1 MFKPFEMS
9 IVNGKVWKDSILA
22 EALGAVDEANA
33 FVGLAKNLS
42 KKEEVKQILKEVQLI
57 LFRICA
63 NIAGAK
69 TNSNDLE
76 LVTSTIHELELKVE
90 RPRHFL
96 ILEKDLATSALSV
109 ARAVLRR
116 AERRAVS
123 LYRNGQID
131 EDVVEIL
138 NKLNYLLYLLILY
151 EGESFEEV
159 KF

>member
-9 IVNGKVWKDSILA
+9 TINAKVWKDSILA

-33 FVGLAKNLS
+33 FVGLAKNFS
-42 KKEEVKQILKEVQLI
+42 RKSEVKEILREVQLV

-63 NIAGAK
+63 NIAGFK
-69 TNSNDLE
+69 NETKDLE
-76 LVTSTIHELELKVE
+76 LVTSTINELEQKVE
-90 RPRHFL
+90 RPKHFV
-96 ILEKDLATSALSV
+96 ILEKDVTTSALSV

-131 EDVVEIL
+131 EKVVEIL
-138 NKLNYLLYLLILY
+138 NKLNYLIYLLILY